1 MTNFNPINSNFNIQ
15 NNFSSQK
22 AGLVQ
27 NSQNQAINQFN
38 QNQSQTPAQN
48 LQTSLNPNL
57 LINYEA
63 VKMTNEQVLKYLL
76 NLLEMPS
83 SIDKFISNLNNAKN
97 QDKIAKLLNENLL
110 NIKALN
116 DFLNQNS
123 TNAINKLLNIISTT
137 LKQGNEDIS
146 QLKEMLTILNSIQQ
160 SSLINANTLKEFLLL
175 YIPLNIPIFNKQ
187 DEIKNQDEQETKI
200 IKSSI
205 LSIML
210 ETINF
215 SNMLCSINSNDNQI
229 FLDIYSN
236 NFFPFEKFNK
246 IMALLTQNGNINV
259 SCDFKIL
266 KTIEKENSTQNFKV
280 NSTGNI
286 PLNVLLLAQMT
297 IKAIFKLDNDFSL
310 AI

>member
-215 SNMLCSINSNDNQI
+215 SNILCSINSNDNQI

-246 IMALLTQNGNINV
+246 IMVLLTQNGNINV

-266 KTIEKENSTQNFKV
+266 KTIEKENSIQNFKV

-286 PLNVLLLAQMT
+286 PLSVLLLAQMT

>member
-1 MTNFNPINSNFNIQ
+1 
-15 NNFSSQK
+15 
-22 AGLVQ
+22 
-27 NSQNQAINQFN
+27 
-38 QNQSQTPAQN
+38 
-48 LQTSLNPNL
+48 
-57 LINYEA
+57 
-63 VKMTNEQVLKYLL
+63 MTNEQVLKYLL

-215 SNMLCSINSNDNQI
+215 SNILCSINSNDNQI

-246 IMALLTQNGNINV
+246 IMVLLTQNGNINV

>member
-215 SNMLCSINSNDNQI
+215 SNILCSINSNDNQI

-246 IMALLTQNGNINV
+246 IMVLLTQNGNINV

>member
-215 SNMLCSINSNDNQI
+215 SNILCSINSNDNQI

-246 IMALLTQNGNINV
+246 IMVLLTQNGNINV

-266 KTIEKENSTQNFKV
+266 KTIEKENSIQNFKV

>member
-215 SNMLCSINSNDNQI
+215 SNILCSINSNDNQI

-246 IMALLTQNGNINV
+246 IMVLLTQNGNINV

-266 KTIEKENSTQNFKV
+266 KTTEKENSTQNFKV

>member
-160 SSLINANTLKEFLLL
+160 SSLINVNTLKEFLLL

-215 SNMLCSINSNDNQI
+215 SNILCSINSNDNQI

-246 IMALLTQNGNINV
+246 IMVLLTQNGNINV

>member
-160 SSLINANTLKEFLLL
+160 SSLINANTLKKFLLL

-187 DEIKNQDEQETKI
+187 DEIKNQDEQKTKI

-210 ETINF
+210 ETITLF
-215 SNMLCSINSNDNQI
+215 YQ
-229 FLDIYSN
+229 
-236 NFFPFEKFNK
+236 
-246 IMALLTQNGNINV
+246 
-259 SCDFKIL
+259 L
-266 KTIEKENSTQNFKV
+266 K
-280 NSTGNI
+280 
-286 PLNVLLLAQMT
+286 
-297 IKAIFKLDNDFSL
+297 
-310 AI
+310 